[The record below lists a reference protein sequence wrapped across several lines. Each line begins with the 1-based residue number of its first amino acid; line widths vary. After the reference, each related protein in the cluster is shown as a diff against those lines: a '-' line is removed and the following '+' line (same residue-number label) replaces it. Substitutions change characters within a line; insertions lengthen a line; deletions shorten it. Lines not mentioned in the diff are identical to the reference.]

1 MINMPTLML
10 YSSTE
15 VKGNIME
22 REITMKLLLYRR
34 TNDFFFQIFIVKYVN
49 AYFQNFRIL
58 KFLN

>member
-34 TNDFFFQIFIVKYVN
+34 TNDFFFQIFIVKYRPAEPN
-49 AYFQNFRIL
+49 MHLFRE
-58 KFLN
+58 

>member
-1 MINMPTLML
+1 ML